1 MANIEDQGSRDDNE
15 SFHKSLLSYFF
26 PKYESE
32 IHFSKIKFLWHKT
45 LAGELIYDSILCSK
59 WFPQFWNFYAIFSS
73 PEKQKQRNTKST
85 FCGFCKHK
93 FIKE

>member
-1 MANIEDQGSRDDNE
+1 MANIEHQGSRDDNQ
-15 SFHKSLLSYFF
+15 SFHKALLSYFF

-59 WFPQFWNFYAIFSS
+59 WFPQFWNFYAIYSS
-73 PEKQKQRNTKST
+73 CPRKTKKKKKQ
-85 FCGFCKHK
+85 
-93 FIKE
+93 I